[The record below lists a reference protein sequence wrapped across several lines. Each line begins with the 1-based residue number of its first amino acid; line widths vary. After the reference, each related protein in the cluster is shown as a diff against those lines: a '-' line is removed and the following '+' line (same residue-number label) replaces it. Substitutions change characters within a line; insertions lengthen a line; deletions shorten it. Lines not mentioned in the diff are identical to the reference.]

1 MSDQAEGR
9 TAPKEA
15 VSHLME
21 ADPVMANL
29 IMKVGALEYRI
40 QPDLWQSMVGAIVG
54 QQLSTSAAR
63 TIRGRVEQLGGSGF
77 PTPGEM
83 LEMDEET
90 LRGCGL
96 SRAKLSY
103 VRDLAGRF
111 HDGQIDPERIAT
123 LGDEEVIEELTQVK
137 GIGRWTAEMVLLF
150 SLGRPDVLAVDDL
163 GIRNAVQRAYGLD
176 DRPDRRTLQI
186 IGASWSPWRS
196 FASLY
201 LWRSLALPN

>member
-1 MSDQAEGR
+1 MSDTSEGR

-29 IMKVGALEYRI
+29 ILRVGALEYRI

-63 TIRGRVEQLGGSGF
+63 TIRGRVEQLGSNGF
-77 PTPGEM
+77 PQPAEL
-83 LEMDEET
+83 LEIDDET

-111 HDGQIDPERIAT
+111 HDGQIVPERIAA
-123 LGDEEVIEELTQVK
+123 LSDEEVIAELTQVK

-150 SLGRPDVLAVDDL
+150 SLDRPDVLAMDDL
-163 GIRNAVQRAYGLD
+163 GIRNAIQRAYGLD
-176 DRPDRRTLQI
+176 DRPDRRTMQI
-186 IGASWSPWRS
+186 LGDPWSPYRS